1 MPEATK
7 SELQATPAAA
17 RILIVEDEVN
27 ARQGYEALLRKWGYE
42 VLGVG
47 SAEDALARFS
57 EFAPEAL
64 IADV

>member
-1 MPEATK
+1 MPEPPK
-7 SELQATPAAA
+7 GESQPTPAAE

-47 SAEDALARFS
+47 SAEDALARFA
-57 EFAPEAL
+57 EFAP
-64 IADV
+64 